1 MTPLF
6 GFVGMFL
13 GWIMSLLSI
22 FLILLVLVQRG
33 RGGGLTGALGGP
45 GGQSAFGS
53 KAGDMFT
60 KITSVAALLWIG
72 LCALAT
78 ASLGQKPIKVADPSD
93 NIPGMQSTDPAD
105 TSDISFPSP
114 TDPNVTPESTS
125 DADMEALGG
134 AGIGA
139 ADGSDDAAP
148 VGDADTEPAGEDAAA
163 PAGEDAA
170 AAADGADA
178 AASTPSEGTDPPADE

>member
-6 GFVGMFL
+6 GFIGMFL
-13 GWIMSLLSI
+13 GWTMSLLSI

-78 ASLGQKPIKVADPSD
+78 ASLGEKPLPADDFADDDVPGLISRDPSD
-93 NIPGMQSTDPAD
+93 ETPL
-105 TSDISFPSP
+105 SFPSP
-114 TDPNVTPESTS
+114 TDAENPLDEDQMQALDGALNEAAT
-125 DADMEALGG
+125 DAAEE
-134 AGIGA
+134 GA
-139 ADGSDDAAP
+139 A
-148 VGDADTEPAGEDAAA
+148 EE
-163 PAGEDAA
+163 
-170 AAADGADA
+170 
-178 AASTPSEGTDPPADE
+178 EGN

>member
-1 MTPLF
+1 MTPVF
-6 GFVGMFL
+6 GFIGMFL
-13 GWIMSLLSI
+13 GWTMSLLSI

-78 ASLGQKPIKVADPSD
+78 ASLGEKPL
-93 NIPGMQSTDPAD
+93 PAD
-105 TSDISFPSP
+105 DLAEDDVPGLLSRDPNDTTPLSFPSP
-114 TDPNVTPESTS
+114 TDANVTP
-125 DADMEALGG
+125 DASDMEPL
-134 AGIGA
+134 
-139 ADGSDDAAP
+139 DGLN
-148 VGDADTEPAGEDAAA
+148 AA
-163 PAGEDAA
+163 PADDAA
-170 AAADGADA
+170 AADEDA
-178 AASTPSEGTDPPADE
+178 APADDAN

>member
-6 GFVGMFL
+6 GFMGMFL
-13 GWIMSLLSI
+13 GWTMSLLSI

-60 KITSVAALLWIG
+60 KITSGTALLWIA

-78 ASLGQKPIKVADPSD
+78 ASLGEPPLPADDFAEDDVPALISE
-93 NIPGMQSTDPAD
+93 DPAD
-105 TSDISFPSP
+105 IGTLSFP
-114 TDPNVTPESTS
+114 
-125 DADMEALGG
+125 
-134 AGIGA
+134 
-139 ADGSDDAAP
+139 
-148 VGDADTEPAGEDAAA
+148 ADTEPGGVSPGPGDASLSPAPAAA
-163 PAGEDAA
+163 ESTPAESTPAESEP
-170 AAADGADA
+170 AADSEA
-178 AASTPSEGTDPPADE
+178 PSQP